1 MSKHITVK
9 EVKKIVNSLANGMNA
24 DWADYEDMHIEEDD
38 MYEDVLRAIAEGD
51 PHSKLLAREA
61 LKSKNVKFARWYS

>member
-9 EVKKIVNSLANGMNA
+9 EVKDIVNSFTDSQDG
-24 DWADYEDMHIEEDD
+24 DYEEMHIEEDD
-38 MYEDVLRAIAEGD
+38 MYEDVLRAIADGD

-61 LKSKNVKFARWYS
+61 LKSKNVKFARWYA

>member
-1 MSKHITVK
+1 MGKHITVK

-61 LKSKNVKFARWYS
+61 LKSKNVKFIRWYA

>member
-9 EVKKIVNSLANGMNA
+9 EVKDIVNSFSENA
-24 DWADYEDMHIEEDD
+24 DWEGMHMEEDD
-38 MYEDVLRAIAEGD
+38 MYEDVLRTIAEGD

-61 LKSKNVKFARWYS
+61 LKSKNIKFARWYS

>member
-38 MYEDVLRAIAEGD
+38 MYEDVLRAIAEGN
-51 PHSKLLAREA
+51 PYSKLLAREA
-61 LKSKNVKFARWYS
+61 LKSKNVKFTRWYA

>member
-9 EVKKIVNSLANGMNA
+9 EVKDIVNSFTDSQNE
-24 DWADYEDMHIEEDD
+24 DYEEMHFEEDD
-38 MYEDVLRAIAEGD
+38 MYEDVLRAIADGD

-61 LKSKNVKFARWYS
+61 LKSKNVKFARWYA

>member
-9 EVKKIVNSLANGMNA
+9 EVKDIVNSFTDSQNE
-24 DWADYEDMHIEEDD
+24 DYEEMHIEEDD
-38 MYEDVLRAIAEGD
+38 MYEDVLRAIADGD

-61 LKSKNVKFARWYS
+61 LKSKNVEFARWYA

>member
-1 MSKHITVK
+1 MSKHITVE

-24 DWADYEDMHIEEDD
+24 DWADYEDMHIEEDE

-51 PHSKLLAREA
+51 PHSKSLAREA
-61 LKSKNVKFARWYS
+61 LKSKNVKFPRWYA

>member
-9 EVKKIVNSLANGMNA
+9 EVKDIVNSFTDIQNA
-24 DWADYEDMHIEEDD
+24 DWEGMHIEEDD

-61 LKSKNVKFARWYS
+61 LKSKNVNFTRWYA

>member
-9 EVKKIVNSLANGMNA
+9 EVKKIVNSLANGMN
-24 DWADYEDMHIEEDD
+24 ADYEDMHIEEDD

-61 LKSKNVKFARWYS
+61 LKSKNAKFTRWYA

>member
-9 EVKKIVNSLANGMNA
+9 EVKKIVNSLAMMNA
-24 DWADYEDMHIEEDD
+24 GWADYEDMHIEEDD

-61 LKSKNVKFARWYS
+61 LKSKNVKFTRWYA

>member
-9 EVKKIVNSLANGMNA
+9 EVKDIVNSFTDSQNA
-24 DWADYEDMHIEEDD
+24 EWEEMHIEEDE
-38 MYEDVLRAIAEGD
+38 MYENVLRAIAEGD

-61 LKSKNVKFARWYS
+61 LKSKNIKFARWYS

>member
-9 EVKKIVNSLANGMNA
+9 EVKEIVNSLANGMNA
-24 DWADYEDMHIEEDD
+24 NWADYEDMHIEEDD
-38 MYEDVLRAIAEGD
+38 MYEDVLRAIADGD

-61 LKSKNVKFARWYS
+61 LKSKNVKFTRWYA

>member
-1 MSKHITVK
+1 
-9 EVKKIVNSLANGMNA
+9 MNA

-61 LKSKNVKFARWYS
+61 LKSKNAKFTRWYA

>member
-9 EVKKIVNSLANGMNA
+9 EVKDIVNSFTDKNA
-24 DWADYEDMHIEEDD
+24 DWEEMHIEEDD
-38 MYEDVLRAIAEGD
+38 MYEDVLRAIAECD

-61 LKSKNVKFARWYS
+61 LKSKNIKFTRWYI

>member
-1 MSKHITVK
+1 
-9 EVKKIVNSLANGMNA
+9 
-24 DWADYEDMHIEEDD
+24 MHMEEDD

-61 LKSKNVKFARWYS
+61 LKSKNVKFTRWYA

>member
-51 PHSKLLAREA
+51 PHSKLLAREG

>member
-38 MYEDVLRAIAEGD
+38 MCEDVLRAIAEGD

-61 LKSKNVKFARWYS
+61 LKSKNVKFTRWYA

>member
-9 EVKKIVNSLANGMNA
+9 EVKEIVNSLANGMNA

-38 MYEDVLRAIAEGD
+38 MYEDVLRAIADGD
-51 PHSKLLAREA
+51 PHSKLLVREA
-61 LKSKNVKFARWYS
+61 LKSKNVKFTRWYS

>member
-9 EVKKIVNSLANGMNA
+9 EVKDIVNSFTDSQNE
-24 DWADYEDMHIEEDD
+24 DWEEMHIEEDD
-38 MYEDVLRAIAEGD
+38 MYEDVLRAIADDD

-61 LKSKNVKFARWYS
+61 LKSKNVKFARWYA

>member
-9 EVKKIVNSLANGMNA
+9 EVKDIVNSFSENE
-24 DWADYEDMHIEEDD
+24 DWEGIHMEEDD

-61 LKSKNVKFARWYS
+61 LKSKNIKFARWYS